1 MNCKE
6 MFSNRTVGFYLGLAA
21 GILTIVSLVTYF
33 MYATAAG
40 SYNALVIVPLIVVLA
55 SQLSTLVLENDW
67 LVAVT
72 PIVSMIALC
81 AFVMEC
87 MYTYVGHF
95 MNLNMFG
102 DQSLFGQVWTAT
114 LAIAAT
120 QLVLLIAAFM
130 RKRK

>member
-6 MFSNRTVGFYLGLAA
+6 MFSNRTVGFYIGLAA

-33 MYATAAG
+33 MYATAAK

-55 SQLSTLVLENDW
+55 SQLSTLVLDNDW
-67 LVAVT
+67 LVAAT
-72 PIVSMIALC
+72 PIVNMIALC

-114 LAIAAT
+114 LALAAT
-120 QLVLLIAAFM
+120 QLVLLVAAFM
-130 RKRK
+130 RKRR

>member
-87 MYTYVGHF
+87 MYTYIGHF

>member
-114 LAIAAT
+114 LAITAT

>member
-21 GILTIVSLVTYF
+21 GILTIVSLATYF
-33 MYATAAG
+33 MYASAAG
-40 SYNALVIVPLIVVLA
+40 SYNALVIVPLIVVLV
-55 SQLSTLVLENDW
+55 SQLSTLVIDNDW
-67 LVAVT
+67 LVAAT

-114 LAIAAT
+114 LALAAT
-120 QLVLLIAAFM
+120 QLVLLVAAFM

>member
-130 RKRK
+130 RKHK

>member
-1 MNCKE
+1 MNRKE

-21 GILTIVSLVTYF
+21 GILTIVSLATYF
-33 MYATAAG
+33 MYAAAAK
-40 SYNALVIVPLIVVLA
+40 SYNALVIVPLIVVLV
-55 SQLSTLVLENDW
+55 SQLSTLVIDNDW
-67 LVAVT
+67 LVAAT
-72 PIVSMIALC
+72 PIVGMIALC

-114 LAIAAT
+114 LALAAT
-120 QLVLLIAAFM
+120 QLVLLVAAFM

>member
-33 MYATAAG
+33 MYATAAK

-55 SQLSTLVLENDW
+55 SQLSTLVLDNDW
-67 LVAVT
+67 LVAAT
-72 PIVSMIALC
+72 PIVNMIALC

-114 LAIAAT
+114 LALAAT
-120 QLVLLIAAFM
+120 QLVLLVAAFM
-130 RKRK
+130 RKRR

>member
-21 GILTIVSLVTYF
+21 GILTIVSLATYF
-33 MYATAAG
+33 MYAAAAG
-40 SYNALVIVPLIVVLA
+40 SYNALVIVPLIVVLV
-55 SQLSTLVLENDW
+55 SQLSTLVIDNDW

-114 LAIAAT
+114 LALAAT
-120 QLVLLIAAFM
+120 QLVLLVAAFM